1 MTASRQCSIVC
12 QDHPAAIGIMSKKPS
27 TLFDKFR
34 MAKYSI
40 SMPLQNSGNSLITM
54 NTKPVKL
61 INNLFLVSL
70 LLLLPTVIVRGQSLI
85 YSNAIANLNP
95 AGYWPMHEIAP
106 AVPADIETNYG
117 SLGALGTAYYADW
130 ALSNGVPG
138 NHSVLHQVPGPL
150 VNDPNTAAFMM
161 DPGITATSGANTNS
175 YLLVPHTSPLTTL
188 RPPFTEELW
197 MMATNTGFG
206 DLISQD
212 GTATNAGNANNT
224 YGLRVTW
231 GAGAGYSAANQ
242 IFQVYNG
249 ITTPAGNSPNYN
261 TNMWHYVVLVC
272 DASSNYTLYVDNGLA
287 ATKLNSGI
295 KPDSWD
301 PITIGAGLWQ
311 TSGLIRQTA
320 LSMDEVA
327 IYTNALTFAAISNHF
342 YAATNASAVA
352 GDYYNAVIGNNPL
365 LYYRMDSP
373 PYTALPP
380 ANTWPVL
387 NNYGTTAANGVY
399 RPGVAPGT
407 VAGPFTGGTFYTGLS
422 ATNAMPGNGLS
433 SFADAGNNPAFNPT
447 NHMPLSITAC
457 FQGNPADS
465 RYQNIVG
472 HSDNSWRVALN
483 TDGRLHFNVV
493 PGGGNDAVSSKV
505 YNDGNW
511 HQFVAAYDGTSN
523 YLYVDGVLDGQTL
536 VGTNT
541 IPGTTNDVLLGADP
555 QYLTINTGAGRQFAG
570 NLCEVAFFTNALSF
584 AQVRTLYNNLGV
596 PLSIT
601 QQPISASINS
611 GAAFT
616 NTVAV
621 YGSAPI
627 YQWYKDNVPITGAT
641 NSTLVFNP
649 VTPANADTNYYVVVT
664 NFINSVTS
672 SVVSLTVYSNVL
684 FMAQF
689 PVTYTNTISLFAGM
703 VVNGTNYL
711 GSSPSFSVS
720 AVGAAPINYQWFT
733 NNVAVGGAT
742 GTGFGMTNSTMTS
755 PTNIYCVGVNSYG
768 STTSTVWSVS
778 YLPAPMAPF
787 PQAVLAAHPVAYWR
801 LNEGP
806 DDNNGNNGVICND
819 YQSGNNG
826 IYTNVFLANADG
838 GTGYSPTTDPA
849 ITSAQF
855 GSFAATSCDANS
867 IGTNIDF
874 SGSNNAEFAV
884 AVWANG
890 YGGSFYTQEPGNS
903 GMVTKGYFNGEQFTL
918 DNGGIT
924 NGVRFEV
931 RNAALTVFNA
941 NSAFQLG
948 SDPNWHYI
956 VGVCDEA
963 HSSVSLYIDGVQV
976 TNISI
981 PAGSGLSS
989 AAGVPIMIGA
999 RSSVATAPGN
1009 QQYKGLLN
1017 DAAVYGYALS
1027 PGLIVSQFQATGR
1040 TVPPYFAPTPST
1052 NASAGSNKTLT
1063 IPVTAIGTP
1072 PIGFVWTNV
1081 TAGGSVVATGVTNA
1095 ITLNAT
1101 LNYANV
1107 PASWN
1112 SNRLE
1117 LIVTNAYGTA
1127 SAFVTL
1133 SITNSVSSVPT
1144 NIVFSAAGGNL
1155 TLSWPLDHTGWR
1167 LQSQTN
1173 TLSVGI
1179 NTNWVTVAGS
1189 TATNQVIIP
1198 MNLTNGSVFYRLV
1211 YP

>member
-1 MTASRQCSIVC
+1 
-12 QDHPAAIGIMSKKPS
+12 
-27 TLFDKFR
+27 
-34 MAKYSI
+34 
-40 SMPLQNSGNSLITM
+40 M
-54 NTKPVKL
+54 NTKPVKF

-188 RPPFTEELW
+188 RPPFTEEVW

-212 GTATNAGNANNT
+212 GTALNGGNANNVN
-224 YGLRVTW
+224 GVRLTW
-231 GAGAGYSAANQ
+231 GAGAGYSSANTF
-242 IFQVYNG
+242 FQVYNG
-249 ITTPAGNSPNYN
+249 ITTSNGFN
-261 TNMWHYVVLVC
+261 TNMWHYVVMVC
-272 DASSNYTLYVDNGLA
+272 DASSNYTLYVDNVFA
-287 ATKLNSGI
+287 AVKVNSGF

-301 PITIGAGLWQ
+301 PLTIGAGLWQ

-320 LSMDEVA
+320 LSLDEVA
-327 IYTNALTFAAISNHF
+327 IYTNALTLAAISNHF

-373 PYTALPP
+373 PYTTLPP

-433 SFADAGNNPAFNPT
+433 SFADAGNNLAFNPT

-649 VTPANADTNYYVVVT
+649 VTPVNASTNYYVVVT
-664 NFINSVTS
+664 NFINSITS

-684 FMAQF
+684 VTSF
-689 PVTYTNTISLFAGM
+689 PIAYTNTISLFAGT
-703 VVNGTNYL
+703 VVNGTNFL
-711 GSSPSFSVS
+711 GSSPTFSVS
-720 AVGAAPINYQWFT
+720 TVGAQPISCQWFT
-733 NNVAVGGAT
+733 NSVAVGGAT
-742 GTGFGMTNSTMTS
+742 GTSFGITNCQITS
-755 PTNIYCVGVNSYG
+755 PTNIYCVLANSFG
-768 STTSTVWSVS
+768 LATGTVYSIS

-787 PQAVLAAHPVAYWR
+787 PQAVLAAQPAAYWR
-801 LNEGP
+801 LNDTPGP
-806 DDNNGNNGVICND
+806 NNGNPGDAGEIATD
-819 YQSGNNG
+819 YQSANNG
-826 IYTNVFLANADG
+826 IYTNVYLGNG
-838 GTGYSPTTDPA
+838 GYSPTTDPTE
-849 ITSAQF
+849 TSAY
-855 GSFAATSCDANS
+855 FAYDAGNGCFAGM

-874 SGSNNAEFAV
+874 SSPSGGSSEFTV
-884 AVWANG
+884 ALWANG
-890 YGGSFYTQEPGNS
+890 QGITQSGNA
-903 GMVTKGYFNGEQFTL
+903 GIVTKGYFNGEELNL
-918 DNGGIT
+918 DNGGPG
-924 NGVRFEV
+924 NSLRFEV
-931 RNAALTVFNA
+931 RDAAAGDHSATNQFN
-941 NSAFQLG
+941 SFKLG
-948 SDPNWHYI
+948 NDSNWHYI
-956 VGVCDEA
+956 IGVCDQ
-963 HSSVSLYIDGVQV
+963 VNGNLLLYLDGRM
-976 TNISI
+976 IGKGSI
-981 PAGSGLSS
+981 NAGIGVNN
-989 AAGVPIMIGA
+989 AGPIPIQIGA
-999 RSSVATAPGN
+999 RNSSATTPGN
-1009 QQYKGLLN
+1009 NQFQGLLN
-1017 DAAVYGYALS
+1017 DVAVYHYALS
-1027 PGLIVSQFQATGR
+1027 PGQVASQYGAVGL
-1040 TVPPYFAPTPST
+1040 TVVPYFFPTPST
-1052 NASAGSNKTLT
+1052 NASAGINKTLT

-1081 TAGGSVVATGVTNA
+1081 TAGGSVIATGVTNA
-1095 ITLNAT
+1095 TTLSAT

-1112 SNRLE
+1112 SNQLE
-1117 LIVTNAYGTA
+1117 LIVTNAYGTTNV
-1127 SAFVTL
+1127 FFNL
-1133 SITNSVSSVPT
+1133 SLTNTVNLHPT
-1144 NIVFSAAGGNL
+1144 NILFSVTGGNQL
-1155 TLSWPLDHTGWR
+1155 TLSWPADHTGWR
-1167 LQSQTN
+1167 LQAQTN
-1173 TLSVGI
+1173 SLSVGI
-1179 NTNWVTVAGS
+1179 NTNWSTVPNS
-1189 TATNQVIIP
+1189 TNVNQVTIP
-1198 MNLTNGSVFYRLV
+1198 MNLTNGSVFYRLI